1 MCATNPSFAVQPP
14 VPSIKMAYC
23 RQELSSSQ
31 IPPTYAPPRR
41 MFCPVE
47 SWTMA
52 MIVTLASF
60 PLIAASAGT
69 SSLAIYSNT
78 Q

>member
-1 MCATNPSFAVQPP
+1 
-14 VPSIKMAYC
+14 
-23 RQELSSSQ
+23 
-31 IPPTYAPPRR
+31 